1 MALQG
6 KAAVLDQPNGT
17 FTIESFDVPQPDPD
31 GMIVRQELCG
41 ICATDAYM
49 SRGHLP
55 NVTFPIVLGHETV
68 GIVEQLGANTREDAT
83 GRSLAVGDRVYV
95 APGLSCRTCVYCA
108 VYRQPT
114 LCLKRRGYG
123 FRPVKDQ
130 PPHAQGGFSQ
140 YLNII
145 PGSTI
150 LKMESDAKTAVVLE
164 PLTIGIHQVERAQ
177 IPVGATVV
185 IQGAGAIG
193 ILTLA
198 VAKAAGA
205 LRTIVVGAPK
215 SRLDLAKEWG
225 ADVVVNI
232 EDVPDVA
239 ERVKLVRAETPGGYG
254 ADVAFECAG
263 VPAAIPEGLDML
275 RRGGTFVEAGHYT
288 DHGDI
293 TINPFRHLVH
303 KQITMV
309 GAWGADT
316 PHFVVGRG
324 LIEAGTFPYADL
336 ISHTVGLE
344 RLADGIATIGG
355 SYRLDGEEIRKI
367 AVAAHDWTSSI

>member
-1 MALQG
+1 MALRG
-6 KAAVLDQPNGT
+6 KAAILDKPNGA
-17 FTIESFDVPQPDPD
+17 FTIEEAEVPAPSAD
-31 GMIVRQELCG
+31 GMLIRQELCG

-55 NVTFPIVLGHETV
+55 NVTFPLVLGHEAV
-68 GIVEQLGANTREDAT
+68 GTVEQLGANVAEDST
-83 GRSLAVGDRVYV
+83 GRPLSPGDRVYI
-95 APGLSCRTCVYCA
+95 APGISCRSCVYCA

-130 PPHAQGGFSQ
+130 PPHFQGGFSQ
-140 YLNII
+140 FVNII

-150 LKMESDAKTAVVLE
+150 LKMETDAQTAVVLE
-164 PLTIGIHQVERAQ
+164 PLTIGIHQVERAH
-177 IPVGATVV
+177 IPFGATVV
-185 IQGAGAIG
+185 VQGAGAIG
-193 ILTLA
+193 IVTLIA
-198 VAKAAGA
+198 AREAGA
-205 LRTIVVGAPK
+205 RRIIVVGAPRT
-215 SRLDLAKEWG
+215 RLDLALEYG
-225 ADVVVNI
+225 ADVVIDLEQVS
-232 EDVPDVA
+232 DVA
-239 ERVKLVRAETPGGYG
+239 ERVRLVKAETPGGFG
-254 ADVAFECAG
+254 ADVVFECAG

-293 TINPFRHLVH
+293 AINPFRHLVH
-303 KQITMV
+303 KQITLV
-309 GAWGADT
+309 GAWAADV

-324 LIEAGTFPYADL
+324 LIESGKYPLADL
-336 ISHTVGLE
+336 VSHTVPLE

-367 AVAAHDWTSSI
+367 AVAAHMS